1 MNAKKA
7 TTVAQPLQ
15 SIKVGG
21 MPTKVLFNIA
31 LTSIEELAKRQA
43 EEAIADDL
51 HGGCFEWRQTML
63 DLVRI
68 NKSLNRARNAV
79 KDMVYDPLR
88 D

>member
-1 MNAKKA
+1 MKKA
-7 TTVAQPLQ
+7 TTARPMQT
-15 SIKVGG
+15 IKVEGV
-21 MPTKVLFNIA
+21 PTKVLFNIA
-31 LTSIEELAKRQA
+31 MDVIEELAKRQA

-51 HGGCFEWRQTML
+51 HGGCFEWQQTMK

-68 NKSLNRARNAV
+68 NKNLCSAMNAV